1 MGEKVRRPG
10 CRGISFA
17 CAGMSLPTALG
28 GLFFLMF
35 YFPGHLPCSE
45 SRRAQTHLVSPSS
58 CPCPLSLE
66 VSCGLLIVLVWLE
79 SQEWVLHFS
88 VIGKQK
94 NLSWCMKAYKMQ
106 ISPPDNMHLHVPMR
120 FCWSTAM
127 FPWSLATLLLP

>member
-1 MGEKVRRPG
+1 MRRPG

-17 CAGMSLPTALG
+17 CARMSLPTALG

-35 YFPGHLPCSE
+35 YFPGHLPCGE

-120 FCWSTAM
+120 FCWSMAM